1 MNKMQLMITLQ
12 KTYKLEA
19 NVTGM
24 TTAKI
29 NNFFKLE
36 KTNMRTKYN
45 EKNFLLI
52 SRTQQTKHVL

>member
-1 MNKMQLMITLQ
+1 MNKMQLMVTLQ

-24 TTAKI
+24 STAKI

-36 KTNMRTKYN
+36 KTKMRTKYN
-45 EKNFLLI
+45 
-52 SRTQQTKHVL
+52 